1 MSTEIILTF
10 AVLGVT
16 IFPFVKEW
24 LHVDVVV
31 VRHAGAALAR
41 FDRTKRRAGG
51 AVQQRGV
58 RTIAGC
64 SYNLHRIRVSSH
76 PPSIGAPLL

>member
-1 MSTEIILTF
+1 MSTEIILTL

-16 IFPFVKEW
+16 IFLFVKEW
-24 LHVDVVV
+24 LRVDVVA

-41 FDRTKRRAGG
+41 FDRTRRRAGG
-51 AVQQRGV
+51 VVRQRGV
-58 RTIAGC
+58 RTIAVC
-64 SYNLHRIRVSSH
+64 SYDLHIVRASSH